1 MQNFTYAFR
10 SAVFLSDGRMEQEM
24 IKGPMR
30 TWLQSVVLKEEDSM
44 LLLSLEGN
52 VQSDLDSKSGTTCL
66 TLLHTNT
73 ALRSGTIHLLSSE
86 EHQETASVLM
96 ESSCERDIGKVTTVV
111 ATPGQGPDRPQEV
124 SYTDIKVIGNGSFG
138 VVYQARL
145 IDSQEM
151 VAIKK
156 VLQDKRFK
164 NRELQIM
171 RKLDHCNIVRLRYF
185 FYSSGEKKDE
195 VYLNLVLDFVP
206 ETVYRVARH
215 FNKAKSIIPI
225 IYVKVT
231 S

>member
-1 MQNFTYAFR
+1 MSGSGRARTSSFAEPPGAPGSAAAGAV
-10 SAVFLSDGRMEQEM
+10 SAVAGGSSTGKTGASQASGSGSTSFGN
-24 IKGPMR
+24 
-30 TWLQSVVLKEEDSM
+30 LKLPRDS
-44 LLLSLEGN
+44 
-52 VQSDLDSKSGTTCL
+52 
-66 TLLHTNT
+66 
-73 ALRSGTIHLLSSE
+73 
-86 EHQETASVLM
+86 
-96 ESSCERDIGKVTTVV
+96 GKVTTVV

-145 IDSQEM
+145 IDTQEM

-215 FNKAKSIIPI
+215 FNKAKAIVPI
-225 IYVKVT
+225 IYVK
-231 S
+231 

>member
-1 MQNFTYAFR
+1 
-10 SAVFLSDGRMEQEM
+10 
-24 IKGPMR
+24 
-30 TWLQSVVLKEEDSM
+30 
-44 LLLSLEGN
+44 
-52 VQSDLDSKSGTTCL
+52 
-66 TLLHTNT
+66 
-73 ALRSGTIHLLSSE
+73 
-86 EHQETASVLM
+86 
-96 ESSCERDIGKVTTVV
+96 
-111 ATPGQGPDRPQEV
+111 
-124 SYTDIKVIGNGSFG
+124 VIGNGSFG